1 MTLHS
6 PAGNNS
12 LWQRYRRL
20 SVGIRILI
28 WMVLGVIA
36 GVIFGER
43 ATVVAPIGEMF
54 IRLLIMAA
62 VPLVFFNLVAGLTAL
77 SDLRSLG
84 RLGARIMT
92 FYLSTM
98 VLALVL
104 GLVAMN
110 LLKPGVGM
118 TLKGDASA
126 AVGTVPK
133 LADVIMDLVP
143 QNIFKAFAD
152 GKVSQIVVFAVLL
165 GIAALMLPAEKR
177 AALQRMFDVLASL
190 LRKLVEF
197 ILRAGPLGIG
207 ALAASTVGQYG
218 AGLFGPLSKFIGG
231 VWGAQAL
238 MAVIYLALLYAFTRI
253 KPLDFLK
260 RSGPLYATTAATCS
274 TLASIVVAMDIAEK
288 RFNIP
293 KSIYSFTLPLGAQ
306 VNKDGTAIFL
316 SAILLFTAQ
325 AAGVNFDWGQQVM
338 IILVGLLLVEG
349 SSGIPGGGLVIAF
362 IFVKAFNLPLEIA
375 AIVAGVYRLID
386 MGSTTMNCMG
396 DLVGTALVAHFEPR
410 NIPAIQRE
418 IPAAQS

>member
-1 MTLHS
+1 MTQFS
-6 PAGNNS
+6 SAGNIS
-12 LWQRYRRL
+12 VWQRYRRL
-20 SVGIRILI
+20 SIGIRILI
-28 WMVLGVIA
+28 WMVVGVIA

-77 SDLRSLG
+77 SDVRSLG
-84 RLGARIMT
+84 RLGVRIMT
-92 FYLSTM
+92 FYMSTM

-110 LLKPGVGM
+110 LLEPGVGM
-118 TLKGDASA
+118 TLKGDATA

-133 LADVIMDLVP
+133 ITDVIMDLVP

-165 GIAALMLPAEKR
+165 GVAALMLPVEKR

-190 LRKLVEF
+190 LRKLVEL

-231 VWGAQAL
+231 VWSAQAL

-260 RSGPLYATTAATCS
+260 RSGQLYATTAATCS
-274 TLASIVVAMDIAEK
+274 TLASIVVAMEIAEK

-293 KSIYSFTLPLGAQ
+293 KSVYSFTLPLGAQ

-325 AAGVNFDWGQQVM
+325 AAGVNFDLGQQIM
-338 IILVGLLLVEG
+338 IVLVGLLLVEG
-349 SSGIPGGGLVIAF
+349 SGGIPGGGLVIAF

-396 DLVGTALVAHFEPR
+396 DLVGTTLVAHFEPR
-410 NIPAIQRE
+410 DHPTLPRE
-418 IPAAQS
+418 GPAAQT